1 MAEALARGSR
11 ITGDQRGSIAA
22 EYVQRYNSGE
32 SIRTIAD
39 AAGRSFGFVH
49 GLLKESGIELR
60 GRGGAT
66 RGAGAP
72 SAGKRTPP
80 PRTSAKP
87 PPAEGAPAAPAA
99 PVVEPEVKA
108 KAAKKVKTKK
118 DDKTKDKKDDKT
130 KAKKAE
136 KAKKDDKSKKDDKAK
151 DKTGKKH

>member
-1 MAEALARGSR
+1 VAEALARGSR

-66 RGAGAP
+66 RGADAA

-80 PRTSAKP
+80 PRTSATP
-87 PPAEGAPAAPAA
+87 TPAKRAPAAPAA
-99 PVVEPEVKA
+99 PVVEQPEVKA
-108 KAAKKVKTKK
+108 KAAKKAKT
-118 DDKTKDKKDDKT
+118 KKDDKT
-130 KAKKAE
+130 KAKKE
-136 KAKKDDKSKKDDKAK
+136 DKAKKTKKDDKAK
-151 DKTGKKH
+151 DKKGKKH